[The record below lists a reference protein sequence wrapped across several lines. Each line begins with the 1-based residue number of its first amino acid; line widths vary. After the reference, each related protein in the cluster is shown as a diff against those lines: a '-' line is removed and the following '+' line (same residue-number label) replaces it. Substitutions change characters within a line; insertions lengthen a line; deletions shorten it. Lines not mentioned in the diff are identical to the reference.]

1 MLNMRRRNSDSHMH
15 LMRGMT
21 LVEVLVA
28 TVIISV
34 GLLGVAALQITS
46 LRNNQN
52 SAFRTQATALAQ
64 DIIDRMR
71 ANRTAALS
79 PQYLYNVA
87 IGTSITLGATPTQDQ
102 RDLSEWK
109 TALRTQLPPAPDGST
124 ADGSIAVN
132 ANGVATVTIQWGE
145 RGTSNNPNGGAATT
159 DSYVLSFSTSTE
171 I

>member
-1 MLNMRRRNSDSHMH
+1 MRRNSVVSHTHTMS
-15 LMRGMT
+15 GMT

-71 ANRTAALS
+71 ANRTFALN
-79 PQYLYNVA
+79 PNYAYNVA
-87 IGTSITLGATPTQDQ
+87 IGTAITLGTTPTRAQS
-102 RDLSEWK
+102 DLSEWK
-109 TALRTQLPPAPDGST
+109 TAVQAQLPPTPNGTT
-124 ADGSIAVN
+124 ADGSVNVN
-132 ANGVATVTIQWGE
+132 ANGIATVTIQWGE
-145 RGTSNNPNGGAATT
+145 RGTSNDPNGGAAAT
-159 DSYVLSFSTSTE
+159 DTYALSFSTSTE